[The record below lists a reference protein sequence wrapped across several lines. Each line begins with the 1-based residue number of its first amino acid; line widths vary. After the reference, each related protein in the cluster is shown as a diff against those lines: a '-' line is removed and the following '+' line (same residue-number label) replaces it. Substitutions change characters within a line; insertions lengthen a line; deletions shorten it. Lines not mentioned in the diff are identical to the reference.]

1 VFLSEKFF
9 RLDLEEDNG
18 ETATSCDGRK
28 LWQRRWGDEE
38 KEKIDVRKMENC
50 SETRRLLS
58 FLFFFIKTNT
68 LYLPPFD

>member
-1 VFLSEKFF
+1 VAAAV
-9 RLDLEEDNG
+9 G
-18 ETATSCDGRK
+18 
-28 LWQRRWGDEE
+28 WGDEE